1 MLPEPSQFLF
11 VKMLYAGKV
20 STVPTTNFILKWIRN
35 EVGAH
40 KSDENLTEAEA
51 EKIARIG
58 IAQALATEE
67 QVRAYGGPQFQVTQ
81 QVMQRFAD
89 AIQQGGM
96 AVAPRILIKGSGRRH
111 RRGQCHRSPDGDVAL
126 RQTRSRRRRSGAA
139 LA

>member
-58 IAQALATEE
+58 IAQAW
-67 QVRAYGGPQFQVTQ
+67 PPKNKC
-81 QVMQRFAD
+81 
-89 AIQQGGM
+89 
-96 AVAPRILIKGSGRRH
+96 APTAGR
-111 RRGQCHRSPDGDVAL
+111 S
-126 RQTRSRRRRSGAA
+126 SR
-139 LA
+139 